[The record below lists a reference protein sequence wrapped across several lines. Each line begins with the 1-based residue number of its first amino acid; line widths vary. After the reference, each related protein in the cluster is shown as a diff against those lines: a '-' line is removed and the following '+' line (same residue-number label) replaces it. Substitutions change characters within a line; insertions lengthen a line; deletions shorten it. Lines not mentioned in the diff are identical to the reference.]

1 MHTPHPTHPP
11 RSAPSPKPQKPSKES
26 GVFQSRGPICSFLLK
41 GKVKR
46 GGAMANTKLNTLLG
60 QCHWSMTKLKQW
72 WRAYRPNVCLHTYSV
87 ARERF
92 LDRGGLKIV
101 RSCQRLGG
109 EAPQTPLFSN
119 ARFYEQ
125 DTQQTYFD
133 RHQLHARSSDRNFF
147 RIIFYRGKQDCLL
160 PLGFSNHARITT
172 HVFVKCKIPQ

>member
-1 MHTPHPTHPP
+1 MFTTNCSTMKISQNS
-11 RSAPSPKPQKPSKES
+11 RINVFILVKKIS
-26 GVFQSRGPICSFLLK
+26 GTS
-41 GKVKR
+41 
-46 GGAMANTKLNTLLG
+46 GAGTFFG
-60 QCHWSMTKLKQW
+60 Q
-72 WRAYRPNVCLHTYSV
+72 
-87 ARERF
+87 
-92 LDRGGLKIV
+92 GGLKIV

-172 HVFVKCKIPQ
+172 HVFVKCKYLNDKTKK

>member
-1 MHTPHPTHPP
+1 MISRPVG
-11 RSAPSPKPQKPSKES
+11 QDS
-26 GVFQSRGPICSFLLK
+26 GAGTFF
-41 GKVKR
+41 
-46 GGAMANTKLNTLLG
+46 G
-60 QCHWSMTKLKQW
+60 Q
-72 WRAYRPNVCLHTYSV
+72 
-87 ARERF
+87 
-92 LDRGGLKIV
+92 GGLKIV

-172 HVFVKCKIPQ
+172 HVFVKCKYLNDKTKK

>member
-1 MHTPHPTHPP
+1 MTPLTVILHFTL
-11 RSAPSPKPQKPSKES
+11 RSYKLARYRSCIVSRSFRSDTLRVES
-26 GVFQSRGPICSFLLK
+26 SEIS
-41 GKVKR
+41 
-46 GGAMANTKLNTLLG
+46 GAGTFFE
-60 QCHWSMTKLKQW
+60 Q
-72 WRAYRPNVCLHTYSV
+72 
-87 ARERF
+87 
-92 LDRGGLKIV
+92 GGLKIV

-147 RIIFYRGKQDCLL
+147 RIIFYRGKQDCL

-172 HVFVKCKIPQ
+172 HVFVKCKYLNHKTKK

>member
-1 MHTPHPTHPP
+1 MPEKTDQVQSSLAHCVGRYLGPLQLSRLFNISMHYWPY
-11 RSAPSPKPQKPSKES
+11 SASLPAS
-26 GVFQSRGPICSFLLK
+26 GAGTFF
-41 GKVKR
+41 
-46 GGAMANTKLNTLLG
+46 G
-60 QCHWSMTKLKQW
+60 Q
-72 WRAYRPNVCLHTYSV
+72 
-87 ARERF
+87 
-92 LDRGGLKIV
+92 GGLKIV

-172 HVFVKCKIPQ
+172 HVFVKCKYLNDKTKK

>member
-1 MHTPHPTHPP
+1 MTFTEVKCMIYV
-11 RSAPSPKPQKPSKES
+11 AITS
-26 GVFQSRGPICSFLLK
+26 GAGTFF
-41 GKVKR
+41 
-46 GGAMANTKLNTLLG
+46 G
-60 QCHWSMTKLKQW
+60 Q
-72 WRAYRPNVCLHTYSV
+72 
-87 ARERF
+87 
-92 LDRGGLKIV
+92 GGLKIV

-125 DTQQTYFD
+125 DPQQTYFD

-172 HVFVKCKIPQ
+172 HVFVKCKYLNDKTKK

>member
-1 MHTPHPTHPP
+1 M
-11 RSAPSPKPQKPSKES
+11 RCVDIGIYS
-26 GVFQSRGPICSFLLK
+26 GAGTFF
-41 GKVKR
+41 
-46 GGAMANTKLNTLLG
+46 G
-60 QCHWSMTKLKQW
+60 Q
-72 WRAYRPNVCLHTYSV
+72 
-87 ARERF
+87 
-92 LDRGGLKIV
+92 GGLKIV

-172 HVFVKCKIPQ
+172 HVFVKCKYLNNKTKK

>member
-1 MHTPHPTHPP
+1 MQLRVLQDNLGPLLAVWPP
-11 RSAPSPKPQKPSKES
+11 PIGGFGGRLLRLCIQLWRIGYSSTSALAIAFIS
-26 GVFQSRGPICSFLLK
+26 GAGTFF
-41 GKVKR
+41 
-46 GGAMANTKLNTLLG
+46 G
-60 QCHWSMTKLKQW
+60 Q
-72 WRAYRPNVCLHTYSV
+72 
-87 ARERF
+87 
-92 LDRGGLKIV
+92 GGLKIV

-109 EAPQTPLFSN
+109 EAPQTPLFPN

-172 HVFVKCKIPQ
+172 HVFVKCKYLNHKTKK

>member
-1 MHTPHPTHPP
+1 MQGKLRLHECTCSNSAFWLFLQKNHHI
-11 RSAPSPKPQKPSKES
+11 RSK
-26 GVFQSRGPICSFLLK
+26 
-41 GKVKR
+41 
-46 GGAMANTKLNTLLG
+46 MN
-60 QCHWSMTKLKQW
+60 
-72 WRAYRPNVCLHTYSV
+72 RPNICIHGNSQQAKSSV

-172 HVFVKCKIPQ
+172 HVFVKRKYLNDKTKK

>member
-1 MHTPHPTHPP
+1 M
-11 RSAPSPKPQKPSKES
+11 PSISKAMVES
-26 GVFQSRGPICSFLLK
+26 RKKNGLMEFSFLDNK
-41 GKVKR
+41 HDNKIHAIS
-46 GGAMANTKLNTLLG
+46 GAGTFFG
-60 QCHWSMTKLKQW
+60 Q
-72 WRAYRPNVCLHTYSV
+72 
-87 ARERF
+87 
-92 LDRGGLKIV
+92 GGLKIV

-119 ARFYEQ
+119 ARFYQQ

-172 HVFVKCKIPQ
+172 HKFVKCKYLNDKTKK

>member
-1 MHTPHPTHPP
+1 MTLVIYVIENRLRLTIRMHITIHIYRFSKLLKATLQISLF
-11 RSAPSPKPQKPSKES
+11 RLVTKPQSFGCEAEVFNRRTSSVTYS
-26 GVFQSRGPICSFLLK
+26 GVGTFF
-41 GKVKR
+41 
-46 GGAMANTKLNTLLG
+46 G
-60 QCHWSMTKLKQW
+60 Q
-72 WRAYRPNVCLHTYSV
+72 
-87 ARERF
+87 
-92 LDRGGLKIV
+92 GGLKIV

-172 HVFVKCKIPQ
+172 HVFVKCKYLNDKTKK

>member
-1 MHTPHPTHPP
+1 M
-11 RSAPSPKPQKPSKES
+11 SSSKFCLWGGRNRNKKQEPWVQSSHKLDMAHVDRLNMDCRHRAGFTYRLSS
-26 GVFQSRGPICSFLLK
+26 GAGTFF
-41 GKVKR
+41 
-46 GGAMANTKLNTLLG
+46 G
-60 QCHWSMTKLKQW
+60 Q
-72 WRAYRPNVCLHTYSV
+72 
-87 ARERF
+87 
-92 LDRGGLKIV
+92 GGLKIV

-119 ARFYEQ
+119 ARFYQQ

-172 HVFVKCKIPQ
+172 HVFVKCKYLNDKTKK

>member
-1 MHTPHPTHPP
+1 MCWSQISLSTGAATATTLSTYPILVGFRPTVLGSSFCIIINFLMQW
-11 RSAPSPKPQKPSKES
+11 R
-26 GVFQSRGPICSFLLK
+26 GNVFW
-41 GKVKR
+41 
-46 GGAMANTKLNTLLG
+46 T
-60 QCHWSMTKLKQW
+60 
-72 WRAYRPNVCLHTYSV
+72 
-87 ARERF
+87 
-92 LDRGGLKIV
+92 GGLKIV

-160 PLGFSNHARITT
+160 PLGFSNHARITVNNDGNIQIVGVHWEPVDLHRLAVYLT
-172 HVFVKCKIPQ
+172 SS